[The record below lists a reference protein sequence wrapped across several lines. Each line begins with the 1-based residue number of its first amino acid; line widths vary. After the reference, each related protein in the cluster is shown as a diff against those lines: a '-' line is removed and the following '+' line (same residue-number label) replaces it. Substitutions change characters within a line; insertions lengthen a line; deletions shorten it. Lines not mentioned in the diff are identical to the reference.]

1 MASKMGSSSPLSRTR
16 DSLLLRVDSSLDSTK
31 KEVLMKGVHL
41 SLCPGISRAVLATAL
56 GSALVVLGSV
66 PGNAQS
72 LFRQLSQDSFTNG
85 SSQHMTEVEPGAFA
99 YGSTIV
105 TAFQVGRI
113 YGGGGA
119 DIGWATSLNSGIS
132 WTNGY
137 LPGLTENEGG
147 GPNSAASDAAV
158 AYDAKHGQWL
168 ICTLPIGNYD
178 TVAVSRSSDG
188 IHWGSPIYVIT
199 NQDADKNWIACDD
212 TPTSPYYGNCYVE
225 WDNPDVGDLLYMST
239 SSDGGLTWS
248 SPKTTAGN
256 DYGIGGNPLV
266 QPNGNVVVAFAD
278 FNGGMSAFMSTNGG
292 QSWTAALSIASAPSH
307 GEDGGLR
314 SAGLPSAAIDGAG
327 TVYVSWSDCRYES
340 GCSANDIVYSS
351 SNDGTHWSSV
361 SRIPIDPIGSGV
373 DHFIN
378 GMGIDIRTS
387 GDAAHMAMTY
397 YYYPVSNCGNS
408 CQLFAG
414 FTISKDGGQTWTAG
428 RQLSGSMKVSWLPQT
443 FSGRMVADYVATV
456 YPAGGR
462 AFPIYAIAL
471 QPSGGLFQQAIY
483 TEGYG
488 FTQDEINEP
497 RLSSKNDK
505 PIPDAKSDHPG
516 RTYFDLDNEHPIH
529 PSKGTSPPEKD

>member
-1 MASKMGSSSPLSRTR
+1 MRDVPLS
-16 DSLLLRVDSSLDSTK
+16 S
-31 KEVLMKGVHL
+31 
-41 SLCPGISRAVLATAL
+41 CPGISRAVLTTTL
-56 GSALVVLGSV
+56 GLAVVVLGSI
-66 PGNAQS
+66 PGSAQGV
-72 LFRQLSQDSFTNG
+72 FRQLSQDSFTNG

-99 YGSTIV
+99 YGPTIV

-113 YGGGGA
+113 FGGGGA

-137 LPGLTENEGG
+137 LPGLTEFEGG

-158 AYDAKHGQWL
+158 AYDAKHGYWL

-178 TVAVSRSSDG
+178 TVAVSRSKDG
-188 IHWGSPIYVIT
+188 IHWGNPIYVIT

-239 SSDGGLTWS
+239 SSDGGQTWS
-248 SPKTTAGN
+248 APQTTAAM

-266 QPNGNVVVAFAD
+266 QPNGNVVVPFAD

-327 TVYVSWSDCRYES
+327 TVYVSWPDCRYES

-351 SNDGTHWSSV
+351 SGDGIHWSSV
-361 SRIPIDPIGSGV
+361 SRIPVDPIGSGV

-387 GDAAHMAMTY
+387 GSSAHMAMTY
-397 YYYPVSNCGNS
+397 YYYPVSNCGNN

-414 FTISKDGGQTWTAG
+414 FTISADGGQTWTAG
-428 RQLSGSMKVSWLPQT
+428 RQLSGSMQLSWLPNT
-443 FSGRMVADYVATV
+443 FSGRMVADYVATI

-462 AFPIYAIAL
+462 AFPIYAVAF
-471 QPSGGLFQQAIY
+471 QPSGSLFHQALY
-483 TEGYG
+483 TAGYG
-488 FTQDEINEP
+488 FTQDEMTEP
-497 RLSSKNDK
+497 RLSSKNDN
-505 PIPDAKSDHPG
+505 PIPGAKSDHPK
-516 RTYFDLDNEHPIH
+516 RTYFDLDNQHPIH
-529 PSKGTSPPEKD
+529 PSEDTPPQQKD